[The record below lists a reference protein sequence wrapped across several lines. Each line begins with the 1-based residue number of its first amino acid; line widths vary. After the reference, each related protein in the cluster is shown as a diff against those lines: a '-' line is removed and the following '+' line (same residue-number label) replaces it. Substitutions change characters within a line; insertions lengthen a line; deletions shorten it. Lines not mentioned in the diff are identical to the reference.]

1 MKKVIIC
8 FCICLFSIFSSCE
21 PIPALLEFSIVN
33 NSADT
38 IGYTVYSHSIKDR
51 NNDAVSY
58 LRKGE
63 LFFPSDTIDS
73 FIQHY
78 GLDDTWGSFFKYQKI
93 DTLYICISRKLYER
107 DGNKLPND
115 SNVLKIY
122 KISDDNFDM
131 NQFKPLFV
139 YP

>member
-1 MKKVIIC
+1 MKKLIIC
-8 FCICLFSIFSSCE
+8 FFLLGLLSSCD
-21 PIPALLEFSIVN
+21 PIPVLLEFSIVN

-51 NNDAVSY
+51 NNDVVSY

-63 LFFPSDTIDS
+63 LFCPLDTIES

-78 GLDDTWGSFFKYQKI
+78 GFDDTWGSFFQYEKI

-131 NQFKPLFV
+131 NQKKPIFV